1 MRTFNHVGIVTTEQ
15 KENAFFNEG
24 LSVWLTDYS
33 KSPNR
38 IEFLKFEEGSCMPEL
53 VQKQGHIAY
62 TVPSLEEEL
71 KGKKVIFGPAV
82 CDEHLTIAFIEEE
95 GIAIEIMEI
104 KLELIKKRRTIP
116 CQTSKQN
123 SSTIRNK

>member
-15 KENAFFNEG
+15 VEGAMFNEG
-24 LSVWLTDYS
+24 LKVWLTDYS

-38 IEFLKFEEGSCMPEL
+38 IEFLKFEEGSCLPEL

-82 CDEHLTIAFIEEE
+82 CDEHLTIAFSRRS
-95 GIAIEIMEI
+95 IAIEVMEI
-104 KLELIKKRRTIP
+104 K
-116 CQTSKQN
+116 
-123 SSTIRNK
+123 

>member
-53 VQKQGHIAY
+53 VQKQGHIAL
-62 TVPSLEEEL
+62 SL
-71 KGKKVIFGPAV
+71 I
-82 CDEHLTIAFIEEE
+82 HI
-95 GIAIEIMEI
+95 
-104 KLELIKKRRTIP
+104 
-116 CQTSKQN
+116 
-123 SSTIRNK
+123 